1 MVWLI
6 HLTCPKES
14 YNIKNMESQVSKLI
28 NEKDEYDSY
37 ESWVDAIIDLAY
49 ELEKRVYKQEKA

>member
-1 MVWLI
+1 
-6 HLTCPKES
+6 
-14 YNIKNMESQVSKLI
+14 MESQVSKLI